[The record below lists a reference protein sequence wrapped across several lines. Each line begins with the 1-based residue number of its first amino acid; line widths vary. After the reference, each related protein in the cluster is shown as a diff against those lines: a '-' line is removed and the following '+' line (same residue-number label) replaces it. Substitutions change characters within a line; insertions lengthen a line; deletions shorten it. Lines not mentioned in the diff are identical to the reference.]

1 MNNFSIPLEDFQYY
15 NFLLSI
21 KNIGPKRFKSI
32 VDKFPSI
39 YELKNVSYQELL
51 SVDLITQNIAQ
62 NLFSSIGKYES
73 IIQKFAKDYEFY
85 INNNIK
91 IIPYWADNYP
101 KLLKEI
107 YDPPVIIYIKGELEI
122 QDDYA
127 VAIVGT
133 RMPTPYG
140 KNQTAKFTK
149 VLIDNNITIVSGLAR
164 GIDTITH
171 KTVVENNGRTI
182 AVIGSGIDVHYPAE
196 NKYLYEKIAENGA
209 IITEFPL
216 GTYPDPENFPRRNRI
231 ITGLSVATL
240 IVESRL
246 NGGAMI
252 SANFAFDQNRE
263 VYAIPGNIN
272 SEMSKGPNYLIQNN
286 KAKLVTCAEDIISD
300 LGLKIKP
307 KVKDISQF
315 NLGMFEL
322 SIYENL
328 SNEPIHI
335 DEIATKVNISVSD
348 CLVSLLNLEFE
359 GLIKQLPGKY
369 FIKV

>member
-1 MNNFSIPLEDFQYY
+1 MNIMFETCENTCVNSTVKKNSNYNMFETNEYKQSNHYNQIDFDCLT
-15 NFLLSI
+15 NKKR
-21 KNIGPKRFKSI
+21 KNDDIQEECKS
-32 VDKFPSI
+32 
-39 YELKNVSYQELL
+39 
-51 SVDLITQNIAQ
+51 
-62 NLFSSIGKYES
+62 
-73 IIQKFAKDYEFY
+73 
-85 INNNIK
+85 K
-91 IIPYWADNYP
+91 I
-101 KLLKEI
+101 KLLK
-107 YDPPVIIYIKGELEI
+107 KS
-122 QDDYA
+122 
-127 VAIVGT
+127 
-133 RMPTPYG
+133 
-140 KNQTAKFTK
+140 KNKY
-149 VLIDNNITIVSGLAR
+149 S
-164 GIDTITH
+164 
-171 KTVVENNGRTI
+171 
-182 AVIGSGIDVHYPAE
+182 